1 LANDSLRDIIS
12 VIVEELG
19 HVSKNIFRGYG
30 ASSVTIRT
38 SKPSLGDSAAQDAG
52 EVKEIT
58 PVKVSKAFLAAQEE
72 VEPAEA

>member
-1 LANDSLRDIIS
+1 MSRDSLRDIIR
-12 VIVEELG
+12 VIVEDLG

-30 ASSVTIRT
+30 AASATVRG
-38 SKPSLGDSAAQDAG
+38 SKPSLGDIAIQDTG
-52 EVKEIT
+52 KVKEVT

>member
-1 LANDSLRDIIS
+1 MSSNHLRDIIR
-12 VIVEELG
+12 VIVEDLG

-30 ASSVTIRT
+30 AASATTRT
-38 SKPSLGDSAAQDAG
+38 SKPSLGDAAAQDTG
-52 EVKEIT
+52 DVKEIT

>member
-1 LANDSLRDIIS
+1 LSKDSLRNIIR
-12 VIVEELG
+12 VLVEDLG

-30 ASSVTIRT
+30 TSSVTVRA
-38 SKPSLGDSAAQDAG
+38 SKPSLGNIAFQDTG

-58 PVKVSKAFLAAQEE
+58 PVKVSKAFLAAQAE

>member
-1 LANDSLRDIIS
+1 MSKDSLRDIIR
-12 VIVEELG
+12 VLVEDLG

-30 ASSVTIRT
+30 ASSVTVRG
-38 SKPSLGDSAAQDAG
+38 SRPSLGDIAVQDTG
-52 EVKEIT
+52 RVKETT